1 VTARDQAF
9 EAFFHERYERI
20 IRVVARVVRDPARA
34 EEIAVEAFWK
44 LWRSSKTQDEQ
55 AGGWLYRTAVRL
67 ALDDLRRHARRLRS
81 ELAMD
86 GSAMAPGPE
95 QAHAEDEAREQV
107 RQTLA
112 ALDSRSAEMLLMRS
126 NGLSYSEVATALD
139 LNPAS
144 VGTLLT
150 RAQQAFRK
158 EYVKRYG
165 EPINE
170 QPSGTGE
177 AGLGGA
183 PHGAAR
189 SR

>member
-1 VTARDQAF
+1 MTARDQAF
-9 EAFFHERYERI
+9 EAFFHQRYERI

-44 LWRSSKTQDEQ
+44 LWRNSKTNDEK

-81 ELAMD
+81 EKSAD
-86 GSAMAPGPE
+86 GPAGTPGPD
-95 QAHAEDEAREQV
+95 QAHAEDQQREHV
-107 RQTLA
+107 RRTLA
-112 ALDSRSAEMLLMRS
+112 ALDPRASELLLLRSQ
-126 NGLSYSEVATALD
+126 GLSYTEVAAALD

-165 EPINE
+165 EPTDVE
-170 QPSGTGE
+170 RSGMGRK
-177 AGLGGA
+177 ASGL
-183 PHGAAR
+183 AR